1 MKKNHFYRLA
11 LLFCVLVSSYTATSQ
26 VVITASA
33 GTPGPT
39 TYTTLKEAFDAVNAG
54 THQGAIN
61 LSVTGNTSETA
72 AAVLNANGSGSAAYT
87 SLTIKPAASTNPVIS
102 GSIAN
107 GPLVKLNG
115 SNNVTIDGSNTAGGT
130 TRNLTITNTSATVSN
145 VLLMGS
151 VSTTTLNNVVVK
163 NSILINGTTS
173 STAIVA
179 GDAGTLGNPGYFT
192 NITLQ
197 NNSVQKAYIGIYLT
211 SVAGAPANN
220 TIVTG
225 NDMTSTGTNAIRSVG
240 VYAQGV
246 NGATISNNNL
256 SNFNGA
262 DIEFDRA
269 IWVAAGTKNITVSG
283 NTISNLAYTG
293 TSGYAPI
300 GICISSDVTASNILV
315 TGNSISNITSS
326 GTGTTMG
333 ILSFSTGSDIT
344 ISKNNIFN
352 IKNTNT
358 SGYGAAGV
366 LLTPSITNSATKVSN
381 NIISDVAAYGFNGYS
396 SEDNGNGIVID
407 GGGGFDIYHNTVVI
421 NTNATLT
428 TGHRHSALL
437 ITAYV
442 TATGAVNLRDNI
454 LVNLQT
460 VGNANSRLVLS
471 NAASSGVGVFGTI
484 NNNDYYSTSTN
495 LSSLGTNASI
505 TNTLAQL
512 QTSLGQNAN
521 SFATQPLFVSATDF
535 HMSAANTTLSNS
547 GVPVGGITTDIDGD
561 TRNATTP
568 DIGADE
574 FAPCAVVTLSTQPG
588 DATICPGKDTSFTV
602 ASPNGTLFQWQV
614 NTGSGFVD
622 ITNGGVYNGATA
634 ATLTLTNIPFSYNGY
649 IYRCKV
655 NSFTVCTATNS
666 NSATLTVN
674 PAPVGVITPASS
686 TALCPGGSVVLNANT
701 GFAYQ
706 WQKNGVN
713 TVPAT
718 STINYTAN
726 TAGSYTVII
735 TNTTTGCRD
744 TSDVVSVIVNPVITA
759 TQTKIICAS
768 QLPYTWN
775 AIVVPAGGTA
785 VATYTTPSL
794 VTGCDST
801 TTLNLTINT
810 VVTATQNLSICASQ
824 LPYNWHGHIV
834 AAGGNAVAKDTTASS
849 SGCDSITTLNLT
861 INPLITAT
869 KSLTICQSQL
879 PYTWNGIVVN
889 AGGPT
894 AATYTTA
901 SLVTGCDSTTTLN
914 LTITPTPNLTITP
927 LSQTICSGTATSLAL
942 SSTTSGATIAWTI
955 VQNGTSGA
963 TAGSGT
969 SIAQTLTAT
978 GTTSGKAVYAIVA
991 TASSCPSA
999 TIRDTITVNP
1009 APAVVATPTS
1019 QTICS
1024 GTGTNIALS
1033 SLVTGTTFAW
1043 TAAQTNVTGA
1053 ASGNGNNIAQTL
1065 TATTAVAGTATY
1077 TVTPTANTC
1086 PGPNTNITI
1095 TVNPVPAVPGTI
1107 AGADAP
1113 CVGSTQT
1120 YSVATV
1126 TGATGYIW
1134 TLPVGWTG
1142 TSTTNSINVV
1152 VSSNSGTITVKAS
1165 NNCGNSAAMT
1175 KAVTA
1180 VPVVTPTVSISS
1192 NAGSPLCSGK
1202 VVTFTATTTNG
1213 GTAPFY
1219 QWKVNGSNSGFNNNT
1234 FQYAP
1239 ADGDVITCVFTS
1251 NAVCATVTQL
1261 TSNSLTMQVTPSVS
1275 AALNIFIPEN
1285 HICSGTQAAF
1295 VATPTN
1301 GGTTPQYQWK
1311 LNNINTGTNSTSY
1324 SYLPADGDVVTCEMT
1339 SNAVCATPSLVL
1351 SNAVPMTVVIVT
1363 HPAVSITSNP
1373 SSGITNGQSVTFTA
1387 NVTQGGPGSQV
1398 SWYKNGEYILNSSG
1412 ATWTGVAGVDFKNK
1426 HKIQARVQSL
1436 AACADPDTA
1445 WSNTL
1450 TMQIGATGINDQEL
1464 PDGFSIYPN
1473 PATHTVHI
1481 EGLKAGDKASIYDAL
1496 GNRVNEIDIKSDNK
1510 MNIDVSSLAQGMYFI
1525 HFARKDS
1532 QQWQVKIIKQ

>member
-1 MKKNHFYRLA
+1 V
-11 LLFCVLVSSYTATSQ
+11 LLTSYSARSQ
-26 VVITASA
+26 VVVTASA
-33 GTPGPT
+33 GTAGPT
-39 TYTTLKEAFDAVNAG
+39 TYTTLKDAFDAVNAG
-54 THQGAIN
+54 THQGTIN

-72 AAVLNANGSGSAAYT
+72 MAVLNASGSGSALYT
-87 SLTIKPAASTNPVIS
+87 ALTVKPAASTNPVIS
-102 GSIAN
+102 GAVA

-115 SNNVTIDGSNTAGGT
+115 SNSVTIDGANTAGGT
-130 TRNLTITNTSATVSN
+130 TRNLTITNTSTNSSD
-145 VLLMGS
+145 VLLIGS
-151 VSTTTLNNVVVK
+151 VGTTAINNVVVK
-163 NSILINGTTS
+163 NSILINGINT
-173 STAIVA
+173 STAVVA
-179 GDAGTLGNPGYFT
+179 SDAGTLGNPGYFT

-211 SVAGAPANN
+211 SVVSAATNN
-220 TIVTG
+220 VIVTG
-225 NDMTSTGTNAIRSVG
+225 NDMNTTGANAIRNVG

-256 SNFNGA
+256 SGFSGA
-262 DIEFDRA
+262 ELEYDRS
-269 IWVAAGTKNITVSG
+269 IWVGPGTKNITVSG
-283 NTISNLAYTG
+283 NSISNLAYTG

-300 GICISSDVTASNILV
+300 GICIASDVTACNVVV

-326 GTGTTMG
+326 GTATTMG
-333 ILSFSTGSDIT
+333 ILYFSTGSDIT

-358 SGYGAAGV
+358 LGYGAAGI
-366 LLTPSITNSATKVSN
+366 LLAPSITSSATKVN
-381 NIISDVAAYGFNGYS
+381 NNFISDVAAYGFNGFS

-407 GGGGFDIYHNTVVI
+407 DGGGYDIYHNTVVI

-428 TGHRHSALL
+428 GGHRHSALL
-437 ITAYV
+437 ITANV

-454 LVNLQT
+454 LANLQT
-460 VGNANSRLVLS
+460 VGNANSRIVLS

-484 NNNDYYSTSTN
+484 NNNAYYATSTN
-495 LSSLGTNASI
+495 LSCLGTNPTI

-521 SFATQPLFVSATDF
+521 SFAAQPLFVSATDF
-535 HMSAANTTLSNS
+535 HMSPTNTTLSNS
-547 GVPVGGITTDIDGD
+547 GVPVGSITTDIDGD

-574 FAPCAVVTLSTQPG
+574 FVPCAVVTVSTQPG
-588 DATICPGKDTSFTV
+588 NATICPGRDTSFTT

-614 NTGSGFVD
+614 NTGSGFAD
-622 ITNGGVYNGATA
+622 ITNGGVYSGATA
-634 ATLTLTNIPFSYNGY
+634 ATLVLTNVPFSYNGY
-649 IYRCKV
+649 TYRCKI
-655 NSFTVCTATNS
+655 NSFSVCTATNT
-666 NSATLTVN
+666 NAATLTVN

-686 TALCPGGSVVLNANT
+686 TSLCPGGSVVLNANT
-701 GFAYQ
+701 GFTYQ

-713 TVPAT
+713 TAPPT

-726 TAGSYTVII
+726 ATGSYTVII

-759 TQTKIICAS
+759 TQAKIICAS

-775 AIVVPAGGTA
+775 SIVVTAGGSAAATFTTA
-785 VATYTTPSL
+785 SL

-801 TTLNLTINT
+801 TTLNLTVNT
-810 VVTATQNLSICASQ
+810 VVTATQNLSVCAGQ

-834 AAGGNAVAKDTTASS
+834 AAGGNAVAKDTTASF
-849 SGCDSITTLNLT
+849 SGCDSITTLNLS

-869 KSLTICQSQL
+869 KSLTICASQL
-879 PYTWNGIVVN
+879 PYTWNSIVVN

-914 LTITPTPNLTITP
+914 LTVTPTPNLTVTP

-942 SSTTSGATIAWTI
+942 SSTTTGATIAWTI

-963 TAGSGT
+963 TAGSGA

-978 GTTSGKAVYAIVA
+978 GTTAGKAVYAIIA
-991 TASSCPSA
+991 TANSCPSA

-1024 GTGTNIALS
+1024 GTATSIALS

-1053 ASGNGNNIAQTL
+1053 TASNGSSIAQTI

-1077 TVTPTANTC
+1077 TVTPTANSC
-1086 PGPNTNITI
+1086 PGPNTNIVV
-1095 TVNPVPAVPGTI
+1095 TVNPAPATPGTI
-1107 AGADAP
+1107 TGSDAP

-1120 YSVATV
+1120 YSVAAV
-1126 TGATGYIW
+1126 AGATSYIW

-1142 TSTTNSINVV
+1142 TSATNSISVV
-1152 VSSNSGTITVKAS
+1152 VSSNSGSITVKAS
-1165 NNCGNSAAMT
+1165 NTCGNSAAMT

-1192 NAGSPLCSGK
+1192 NAGSLLCSGK
-1202 VVTFTATTTNG
+1202 IVTFTAVTTNG
-1213 GTAPFY
+1213 GASPIY
-1219 QWKVNGSNSGFNNNT
+1219 QWKVNGGNAGFNNST

-1239 ADGDVITCVFTS
+1239 ANGDMVTCVFTTS
-1251 NAVCATVTQL
+1251 AVCASVAQL
-1261 TSNSLTMQVTPSVS
+1261 TSNQLTMQVTPTVN

-1285 HICSGTQAAF
+1285 HICSGSQAVF

-1311 LNNINTGTNSTSY
+1311 LNNSNTGTNSANF
-1324 SYLPADGDVVTCEMT
+1324 SYLPADGDVIACEMT
-1339 SNAVCATPSLVL
+1339 SNAVCASPAIVL
-1351 SNAVPMTVVIVT
+1351 SNPVPMTIVVVT
-1363 HPAVSITSNP
+1363 HPAVTITSNP
-1373 SSGITNGQSVTFTA
+1373 SSGVLNGQSVTFTA
-1387 NVTQGGPGSQV
+1387 NVVQGGAGNQV
-1398 SWYKNGEYILNSSG
+1398 SWYKNGEYILNSG
-1412 ATWTGVAGVDFKNK
+1412 GPTWTGIAGVDFKNK

-1436 AACADPDTA
+1436 SPCADPDTA

-1450 TMQIGATGINDQEL
+1450 TMQVGTTGIDDQEL

-1473 PATHTVHI
+1473 PATKTVNV
-1481 EGLKAGDKASIYDAL
+1481 EGLKAGDKASIFDAL
-1496 GNRVNEIDIKSDNK
+1496 GNRLTEIEIKTDKTTS
-1510 MNIDVSSLAQGMYFI
+1510 IDVSSFAQGMYFI
-1525 HFARKDS
+1525 HFARKDAK
-1532 QQWQVKIIKQ
+1532 QWQVKIIKQ